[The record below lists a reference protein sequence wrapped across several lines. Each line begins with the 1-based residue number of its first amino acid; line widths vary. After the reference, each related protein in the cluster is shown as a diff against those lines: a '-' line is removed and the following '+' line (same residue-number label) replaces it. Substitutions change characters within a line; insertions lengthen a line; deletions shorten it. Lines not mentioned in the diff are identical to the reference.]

1 MIVVD
6 ASALL
11 EAVAFEPVNVSLIER
26 LLDADGMSAP
36 HLVDVEV
43 LSALRRLV
51 VSGDVAAGTAS
62 EIKDRILGLA
72 LRRYPHGGLTD
83 RMWELRHNM
92 TPYDACYVA
101 LSEMLSAPLVT
112 SDGRLAR
119 APGHD
124 ATIELFERPD

>member
-1 MIVVD
+1 MIVID

-11 EAVAFEPVNVSLIER
+11 EAVAFEPVNVPLIER
-26 LLDADGMSAP
+26 LLDADGINAP

-51 VSGDVAAGTAS
+51 LSGDMTAGSAA
-62 EIKDRILGLA
+62 EIKDDILA
-72 LRRYPHGGLTD
+72 LPFRRYPHAGLAD

-101 LSEMLSAPLVT
+101 LSEVLDVPLVT

-119 APGHD
+119 SPGHRVP
-124 ATIELFERPD
+124 IELFERPD